1 VRDAHTDETKTMF
14 GFASGFVRGFFIVF
28 GLSLLGLAVVAVLG
42 SLS

>member
-1 VRDAHTDETKTMF
+1 VRYAHTDETDIMF

-28 GLSLLGLAVVAVLG
+28 GLFLLGLAVLAVLG